1 MSKRSTFDRVK
12 ETLLAYLFVGDEEVT
27 LRADI
32 MGDLYADS
40 LDWFLLLVAWEEEF
54 GFEITD
60 EEAETLVTV
69 GDVVSLIEH
78 KLAEAA

>member
-1 MSKRSTFDRVK
+1 MSKQSTFDRVK

-40 LDWFLLLVAWEEEF
+40 RDWFLLLMAWEEEF